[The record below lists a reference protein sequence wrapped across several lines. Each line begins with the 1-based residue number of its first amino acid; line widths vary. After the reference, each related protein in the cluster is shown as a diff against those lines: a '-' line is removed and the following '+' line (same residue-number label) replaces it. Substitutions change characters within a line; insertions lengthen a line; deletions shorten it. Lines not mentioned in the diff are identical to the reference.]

1 MVCVTRKKCYCCF
14 FVDCAPY
21 IACFWIDVS
30 FAKDDLLVRL
40 MSTMKKTSY

>member
-1 MVCVTRKKCYCCF
+1 MCHKKKMLLLFF

-21 IACFWIDVS
+21 IACFWIGVS